1 MQIKLPFQIDGRGR
15 TADASSETHIRDMIE
30 QILFTVP
37 GERVNRP
44 TFGCNLLAL
53 VFAPAGGAL
62 AAAAQVTV
70 QSALQQWLGDLIRV
84 QAVAI
89 ETQDSTVTV
98 TIQYVISRT
107 QQEVVAEFSNQSG
120 QSSSSMTSAVSMS
133 FTGLSGT

>member
-1 MQIKLPFQIDGRGR
+1 MQIKLPFRIDGRGR
-15 TADASSETHIRDMIE
+15 TADASTETHIRDLIE
-30 QILFTVP
+30 QVLFTVP

-44 TFGCNLLAL
+44 TFGCNLLGL

-84 QAVAI
+84 QAVAV

-120 QSSSSMTSAVSMS
+120 QSSGSMTSAVSMS

>member
-1 MQIKLPFQIDGRGR
+1 
-15 TADASSETHIRDMIE
+15 MIE

-44 TFGCNLLAL
+44 TFGCNLLGL

-84 QAVAI
+84 QAVAV

-120 QSSSSMTSAVSMS
+120 QSSGSMTSAVSMS